1 MVSANVAG
9 LSQGTVLC
17 HARAEDGEV
26 SQITEPRACLLPFF
40 LGIYLQEAEVF
51 GAEGTHTSSQREA
64 VVKDLGVSPLG
75 ASTQEVE
82 LPELLKSVGLLL
94 GTQSFETS

>member
-1 MVSANVAG
+1 MSRQGRGWRGVSNY
-9 LSQGTVLC
+9 
-17 HARAEDGEV
+17 R
-26 SQITEPRACLLPFF
+26 TESLPASF
-40 LGIYLQEAEVF
+40 LPGNLLQEAEVF

-75 ASTQEVE
+75 PSTQEVE

-94 GTQSFETS
+94 GTQSLETS